1 MLGPW
6 IKANWK
12 WSNRRWPRVNTDI
25 LWISELKLKAMSEFN
40 SDDHCIYYCGQESHW
55 RNGAALTIS
64 KSPKSSTEER
74 SQKWQNDLGL
84 LPRQSI
90 QYHSNPSLCHNHTYQ
105 RSGHWLVYEDLTLSR
120 TNTKN
125 QKIILFI
132 IRDWNAK
139 QGSQEIPGIRG
150 KFGLGL

>member
-1 MLGPW
+1 MLGPSRQTGLGQAGDG
-6 IKANWK
+6 KSEHQHF
-12 WSNRRWPRVNTDI
+12 SNQWM
-25 LWISELKLKAMSEFN
+25 KMGEFN
-40 SDDHCIYYCGQESHW
+40 SNGHYIYYCRQEPLR
-55 RNGAALTIS
+55 RNGVTE
-64 KSPKSSTEER
+64 STKESEIWMQ
-74 SQKWQNDLGL
+74 SEKWQNDFCVI
-84 LPRQSI
+84 PRQSI